1 MGVPPFSSDY
11 DPSAYAKKSADE
23 RGLRLHGAAQ
33 SGSLNI
39 IIALLKSGEISNY
52 TRGDAIL
59 YAIQRNCTAIVTAL
73 LSHGEISINHRGEA
87 VNSAIAFA
95 VIFAKTTPDMTA
107 STALLAHG
115 EISINHRSD
124 AVEFAAQK
132 GLLQMM
138 TTLLTS
144 GETAKDSVAKA
155 LTQTDDVATI
165 RVLKRYQAC
174 QDQATSI
181 QEAIQ
186 AGNTDVAK
194 DLLATTPLISWQ
206 TAKLLTTAI
215 DSKNLE
221 IIEVILKSGSYIRPH
236 DFGIILDHAAAS
248 DDADITHRIFDL
260 TFCSKRFSKPPFFQK
275 ILTTFPA
282 ETVLQLVRRSS
293 YTQPTPKIAIDI

>member
-73 LSHGEISINHRGEA
+73 LS
-87 VNSAIAFA
+87 
-95 VIFAKTTPDMTA
+95 
-107 STALLAHG
+107 HG